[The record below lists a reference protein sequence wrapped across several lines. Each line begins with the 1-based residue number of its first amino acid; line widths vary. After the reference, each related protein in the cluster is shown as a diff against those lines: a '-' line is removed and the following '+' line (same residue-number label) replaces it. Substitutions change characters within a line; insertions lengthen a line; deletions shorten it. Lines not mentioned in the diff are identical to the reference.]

1 MRRIFHTTLLRM
13 ATMVAMLL
21 CGVVSQAQ
29 INTDQVMKIGRNAL
43 YFEDY
48 ILSIQYFNQVVVAKP
63 YLAEP
68 YFYRAVAKLSL
79 DDFKGAEQ
87 DASLCIERNPFI
99 VDAYQVRGVARQN
112 TGRFDKAIEDYDK
125 GLGLMPEDKI
135 LLYNKAMCHTELRQ
149 FEEANEAF
157 ERLLRLDRKSDRAH
171 LGLARLNLLKADTVQ
186 ALEHLDRSLELNKN
200 NVTAFAMRSE
210 IGMRQQDYARAQAD
224 MDEAIKLDP
233 QFAGYFVNR
242 AFMKYKQ
249 DDYYG
254 AMADYDY
261 ALSIAPDDM
270 AAHYNRAMLSAE
282 VGDLQ
287 RAIDDFTWVLN
298 HEPDNT
304 LARYN
309 RAMLLVNSG
318 RYRDAVADFD
328 HVLEK
333 YPKFE
338 AGYMARS
345 DARRRMGD
353 ARGSER
359 DLNTAVNIMKRK
371 GVHRS
376 DYNPVIDEAGQA
388 RQKADDEFA
397 AEAESEDEIMSRFN
411 DLLTV
416 ETTQES
422 KPEYANRSRGHI
434 QNTNFDIKPEGM
446 FVLSYYNS
454 GNKLNGKTHFMNE
467 MVEVNEL
474 RQLPA
479 TLVLASDGMKLGE
492 EEIGKRFA
500 SISYY
505 DGLLSTSAPRP
516 IDFLGRAVDYML
528 VKNPQAAI
536 ADATRA
542 IELAPDFTLANFLR
556 ANAEVLRYEMTTSAI
571 HDEATPTQDATMQA
585 EAMLREREAGESLK
599 SALDDI
605 GQVLKHSPR
614 NVYAHYNRGY
624 VYLLMNDY
632 TEAISAFTRAIELK
646 SDLGEAYY
654 NRGLMYLRM
663 GNKELGMNDLSKA
676 GELGVLPSYNVLKRM
691 NRR

>member
-1 MRRIFHTTLLRM
+1 M
-13 ATMVAMLL
+13 ATLVAMLL
-21 CGVVSQAQ
+21 CAVISSAQ

-48 ILSIQYFNQVVVAKP
+48 ILSIQYFNQVVEAKP

-87 DASLCIERNPFI
+87 DASLCIDRNPFI

-112 TGRFDKAIEDYDK
+112 TGRFDLAVGDYDK
-125 GLGLMPEDKI
+125 GLNLMPEDKI
-135 LLYNKAMCHTELRQ
+135 LLYNKAMCHTELKQ
-149 FEEANEAF
+149 FDEAQAAF
-157 ERLLRLDRKSDRAH
+157 DRLSHLDSKSDKAA
-171 LGLARLNLLKADTVQ
+171 LGMARLNLLRADTVK
-186 ALEHLDRSLELNKN
+186 ALEQLGRSIELNKN

-210 IGMRQQDYARAQAD
+210 VEMRQQDYARAQAD

-233 QFAGYFVNR
+233 QYAGYFVNR

-261 ALSIAPDDM
+261 ALSISPDDM

-282 VGDLQ
+282 VGDMQ
-287 RAIDDFTWVLN
+287 RAIDDFSWVLKR
-298 HEPDNT
+298 EPDNT

-309 RAMLLVNSG
+309 RAMLYVNTG
-318 RYRDAVADFD
+318 HYREAIADYD
-328 HVLEK
+328 RVLEK

-345 DARRRMGD
+345 EARRRMGD
-353 ARGSER
+353 ARGGER
-359 DLNTAVNIMKRK
+359 DLNMAVNIMKRK

-388 RQKADDEFA
+388 RQKADDDFA

-416 ETTQES
+416 ETTHES

-446 FVLSYYNS
+446 FVLSYYNND
-454 GNKLNGKTHFMNE
+454 NKLNGKTHFMNE
-467 MVEVNEL
+467 MLEVNEM

-479 TLVLASDGMKLGE
+479 NLVLVPDGEKLDE

-500 SISYY
+500 SIHYY
-505 DGLLSTSAPRP
+505 DGMLATAKPRP
-516 IDFLGRAVDYML
+516 IDLLARAVDYLL
-528 VKNPQAAI
+528 VKNPQAAV
-536 ADATRA
+536 ADASRA
-542 IELAPDFTLANFLR
+542 IELAPDFSLAYFLR
-556 ANAEVLRYEMTTSAI
+556 ANAEVLGYQMATSAI
-571 HDEATPTQDATMQA
+571 ADEATPTTTPQDQA
-585 EAMLREREAGESLK
+585 AMMLREREAAQALK
-599 SALDDI
+599 DALADI
-605 GQVLKHSPR
+605 GQVLKFSPR
-614 NVYAHYNRGY
+614 NVYAHYDRGY
-624 VYLLMNDY
+624 VYLLLNDY
-632 TEAISAFTRAIELK
+632 TEAISAFSKAIELK
-646 SDLGEAYY
+646 PDLGEAYY

-663 GNKELGMNDLSKA
+663 GNKEMGMNDLSKA

>member
-1 MRRIFHTTLLRM
+1 M
-13 ATMVAMLL
+13 ATFVVVLL
-21 CGVVSQAQ
+21 CCGVAVQAQ
-29 INTDQVMKIGRNAL
+29 INTDQVMKIGRNAM

-48 ILSIQYFNQVVVAKP
+48 VLSIQYFNQVVAAKP

-68 YFYRAVAKLSL
+68 YFYRAIAKLSL

-112 TGRFDKAIEDYDK
+112 MGQLAAAIEDYDK
-125 GLGLMPEDKI
+125 GLKLMPEDKV
-135 LLYNKAMCHTELRQ
+135 LLYNKAVCHTEEKQ
-149 FEEANEAF
+149 FDEAHETY
-157 ERLLRLDRKSDRAH
+157 ERLSHIDGKNDRAQ
-171 LGLARLNLLKADTVQ
+171 LGMARLSLLENDTVA
-186 ALEHLDRSLELNKN
+186 ALEHINRSLELNKN

-210 IGMRQQDYARAQAD
+210 IAMRQDNDYAKAQTD

-233 QFAGYFVNR
+233 RNAGYFVNR

-261 ALSIAPDDM
+261 ALSLSPDDM

-282 VGDLQ
+282 VGDNA
-287 RAIDDFTWVLN
+287 RAVDDFSWVL
-298 HEPDNT
+298 HKEPDNT

-309 RAMLLVNSG
+309 RALLYMQQG
-318 RYRDAVADFD
+318 RYRDAVADYD
-328 HVLEK
+328 LVLEK

-345 DARRRMGD
+345 DALRRVGD
-353 ARGSER
+353 TRGSER
-359 DLNTAVNIMKRK
+359 DLHTAINIMKRK
-371 GVHRS
+371 GTHKS
-376 DYNPVIDEAGQA
+376 DYNPIADEVAG
-388 RQKADDEFA
+388 KATTPDDEFA
-397 AEAESEDEIMSRFN
+397 AQAESEDEIMSRFN

-416 ETTQES
+416 ETSQET

-446 FVLSYYNS
+446 FALTYYNNDN
-454 GNKLNGKTHFMNE
+454 GLNGKTHFMNE
-467 MVEVNEL
+467 MAEVNDL
-474 RQLPA
+474 RVLPA
-479 TLVLASDGMKLGE
+479 TLALVASNDRLSE
-492 EEIGKRFA
+492 DEIGRRFA
-500 SISYY
+500 SITYF
-505 DGLLSTSAPRP
+505 DGLMSTSIPRP
-516 IDFLGRAVDYML
+516 IDYLGRAMDYLL

-542 IELAPDFTLANFLR
+542 IELHSDFVVALFLR
-556 ANAEVLRYEMTTSAI
+556 SNATVLRYEMERMMTGDETTAPTVSA
-571 HDEATPTQDATMQA
+571 DAQA
-585 EAMLREREAGESLK
+585 ASMLREREGNELLMT
-599 SALDDI
+599 ALADI
-605 GQVLKHSPR
+605 NQVIKLSPR

-624 VYLLMNDY
+624 VYLLMNDM
-632 TEAISAFTRAIELK
+632 TEAISSFTKAIELK
-646 SDLGEAYY
+646 PDLGEAYY
-654 NRGLMYLRM
+654 NRGLMYLKM
-663 GNKELGMNDLSKA
+663 GNKELGMADLSKA

>member
-1 MRRIFHTTLLRM
+1 MKLRYHTALRRT
-13 ATMVAMLL
+13 ATFVAVLL
-21 CGVVSQAQ
+21 CCMAAHAQ
-29 INTDQVMKIGRNAL
+29 INTDQVLKIGRNAL

-48 ILSIQYFNQVVVAKP
+48 VLSIQYFNQVVDAKP

-87 DASLCIERNPFI
+87 DATLCIERNPFI

-112 TGRFDKAIEDYDK
+112 TGRFDLAIEDYDE
-125 GLGLMPEDKI
+125 GLRLMPEDKI
-135 LLYNKAMCHTELRQ
+135 LLYNKAMCHTELKQ
-149 FEEANEAF
+149 FDEAGEAF
-157 ERLLRLDRKSDRAH
+157 DRLLRLDRKSDRAY

-186 ALEHLDRSLELNKN
+186 AIEHLDRSLELNKN

-210 IGMRQQDYARAQAD
+210 VEMRQEDFARAQAD

-287 RAIDDFTWVLN
+287 RAITDFTWVLD

-309 RAMLLVNSG
+309 RAMLYVNSG
-318 RYRDAVADFD
+318 RYREAVADYD
-328 HVLEK
+328 RVLDK

-371 GVHRS
+371 GTHKS
-376 DYNPVIDEAGQA
+376 DYNPVLDEAGKA
-388 RQKADDEFA
+388 RQKSDDEFV

-411 DLLTV
+411 DLVTV

-446 FVLSYYNS
+446 FVLSYYNND
-454 GNKLNGKTHFMNE
+454 NKLNGKTHFMNE
-467 MVEVNEL
+467 MLEVNEL

-479 TLVLASDGMKLGE
+479 SLVLVSGDTRMGE
-492 EEIGKRFA
+492 EAIGQRFA
-500 SISYY
+500 SINYY
-505 DGLLSTSAPRP
+505 DGLLATAAPRP
-516 IDFLGRAVDYML
+516 IDYLGRAVDYLL
-528 VKNPQAAI
+528 VKNPQATI

-542 IELAPDFTLANFLR
+542 IEMAPDFALAYFLR
-556 ANAEVLRYEMTTSAI
+556 ANAEVLRYEMTVSQ
-571 HDEATPTQDATMQA
+571 HDDVPTQDAIAQA
-585 EAMLREREAGESLK
+585 EATLREREAGEALK
-599 SALDDI
+599 CALDDI
-605 GQVLKHSPR
+605 GQVLKFSPR

-632 TEAISAFTRAIELK
+632 TSAISAFTRAIELK
-646 SDLGEAYY
+646 PDLGEAYY

-663 GNKELGMNDLSKA
+663 GNKELGMSDLSKA